1 MHCRNSRLHV
11 INPIRAIT
19 LSNIY
24 CIPLSVARETNEEL
38 DKRPHTSMGVLRV
51 SETVASEAGEKSCY
65 SRLDHEGLYNV
76 LTH

>member
-11 INPIRAIT
+11 INPIPAIT

-24 CIPLSVARETNEEL
+24 CIPLSVVRETNEEL
-38 DKRPHTSMGVLRV
+38 KKDLTQPWESAV
-51 SETVASEAGEKSCY
+51 SRDCVRRAGEKSCY
-65 SRLDHEGLYNV
+65 SLLDHQGLYNV